1 MIQWLGCSRA
11 LESYWVTVTFVFFD
25 QTILYH
31 KERHM
36 RAAKSQLQLH
46 QTAWEI
52 LNFYLLI

>member
-1 MIQWLGCSRA
+1 M
-11 LESYWVTVTFVFFD
+11 FVFFD

-36 RAAKSQLQLH
+36 WAVKSQSWLH

-52 LNFYLLI
+52 LEFYFLIWQILIDGFAVRDVPGLMT